1 MYVKLYLFHGN
12 CCVEKKKTTSQRRTL
27 NPTYQETLKFES
39 DYRGSILQVTVWG
52 DYGKLDRKVFMGIAQ
67 IVLDDLNLA
76 GTIVGWY
83 KLYSVTSI
91 IADFST
97 IASAADLSVTE
108 SEYSLAS

>member
-1 MYVKLYLFHGN
+1 MLPGLVSSATVLH
-12 CCVEKKKTTSQRRTL
+12 T
-27 NPTYQETLKFES
+27 PTYQETLTFES
-39 DYRGSILQVTVWG
+39 DYRGAILQVTVWG

-91 IADFST
+91 IADFTT